1 MAYDEEA
8 VTQAMPIKSSTETV
22 YGRVVK
28 ADGYVSA
35 SMEAV
40 RIGFIR
46 KVYSVLVIQLALTT
60 AVSAVCCLHSPTRHF
75 VLTNPHLLTLGF
87 ILSLVLLVAL
97 MCFKERYPTNIVL
110 LSAWTFVEAYT
121 IGVVTASYADRGQGI
136 MVVQAGGLTLF
147 IFSVLTIYT
156 WTSKTDFSFMGPMLF
171 SCLIGMILY
180 SLAAWLFHF
189 PTTGLV
195 YSCFGALVF
204 SGYVVYD
211 TYLILK
217 RLGPDD
223 WILGAISLYLDIIN
237 LFLYI
242 LQILG
247 SSRD

>member
-1 MAYDEEA
+1 MAYDEEP
-8 VTQAMPIKSSTETV
+8 VMAMPIKTSTEAGYGATV
-22 YGRVVK
+22 K
-28 ADGYVSA
+28 TDGYVSA

-40 RIGFIR
+40 RLGFIR
-46 KVYSVLVIQLALTT
+46 KVYSVLIVQLALTT
-60 AVSAVCCLHSPTRHF
+60 FVSAVCCLHTPTRHF
-75 VLTNPHLLTLGF
+75 VLTNPHLLTLGLV
-87 ILSLVLLVAL
+87 LSLVLLVAL
-97 MCFKERYPTNIVL
+97 LCFKDRYPTNIVL

-121 IGVVTASYADRGQGI
+121 IGVVTASYADRGQGL

-147 IFSVLTIYT
+147 IFSVLTVYT

-171 SCLIGMILY
+171 SCLMGMILY
-180 SLAAWLFHF
+180 SLVAWLFHL
-189 PTTGLV
+189 PTTGLI

-204 SGYVVYD
+204 SGYIVYD
-211 TYLILK
+211 TYLILQ